1 MLSSDFVYKNVF
13 NLSDQEIDY
22 ERNKALDDA
31 AHIFRLNQI
40 ENEGNDPIESG
51 ESYGT
56 PHDLA
61 NLYSTKRDKTIKD
74 IPERISIFE

>member
-1 MLSSDFVYKNVF
+1 MKKS
-13 NLSDQEIDY
+13 
-22 ERNKALDDA
+22 RALDDA
-31 AHIFRLNQI
+31 ARIFRTNQI

-61 NLYSTKRDKTIKD
+61 GI
-74 IPERISIFE
+74 IFNQT